1 MMRHDSGS
9 ARKRGSFNEP
19 DEPDET
25 DTARATVSDDG
36 TLTSWNDGARRLLGY
51 PPPQVVGR
59 PAAALLAD
67 PARAADAG
75 ARRARDRLTRW
86 HGTVALRHQ
95 DGHEMPVRLLAHRS
109 GPEGDWLLVAA
120 APRAELPPESWNDAL
135 MLWAYAQSPCPMAI
149 YDADLRLRKVN
160 SQMARVVGLPE
171 AEIRDLRLSEIG
183 GKLQSE
189 QLEGVMRHVLTT
201 GEPRE
206 VETCLRTG
214 GESKEHAWSAAFT
227 PLKAKDGQVYAVCM
241 AAHDITEQYLA
252 RQRLLLLSAASERI
266 GSTLDIDHTAQ
277 ELADVCVPRLAD
289 YASIDLLDRLA
300 QDDELPSGPLTGPVV
315 LRRAALQSLYEGCP
329 ESVVPVGK
337 VDTYPQVSPMAE
349 CLVVERPLIYATTD
363 PMIAKWGAL
372 KPARARSIRRF
383 GIHSVMA
390 VPIRARG
397 TTLGVAVFARHHTPE
412 PFTQDDMV
420 LAEEITTRAAV
431 CVDNARR
438 FTRERDTALA
448 LQRSLLPRTLPQPPA
463 VEVASRYLP
472 AGPFAGAGGD
482 WFDVI
487 PLSGARVALVVGDV
501 VGHGIQASATMGR
514 LRTAVRTLADV
525 DLPPDELLTH
535 LDDLV
540 IHLAAE
546 TGAEES
552 TGDVG
557 ATCLYAVY
565 DPVSHRCSLA
575 AAGHPPPALARP
587 DDTVEFLPVPT
598 GPPLGVGGLPFESME
613 TELPENAVLALY
625 TNGLMAGW
633 NRGIDESRLLL
644 THALAHPGGS
654 LDGACDA
661 VLRTLLPDGGALDD
675 VALLLARTRSLG
687 EAHVAT
693 WDVPADPAW
702 VARSR
707 RDVTERL
714 TEWGLDE
721 AVFTT
726 ELVVSE
732 LVTNAIRHAVPPIR
746 LRLIHD
752 HSLICEVTDSSSTAP
767 HMRRARTFDEG
778 GRGLLLVARLS
789 QRWGSRQTVEGKTIW
804 SEQTLP
810 VGLPTGLPG
819 LD

>member
-1 MMRHDSGS
+1 MKRHDNGS
-9 ARKRGSFNEP
+9 AQEWGGFA
-19 DEPDET
+19 DAGFDET
-25 DTARATVSDDG
+25 GTARATVSDDG
-36 TLTSWNDGARRLLGY
+36 TLTSWNEGAHRLLGHS
-51 PPPQVVGR
+51 PAQVVGR
-59 PAAALLAD
+59 PAAELLAHPGD
-67 PARAADAG
+67 TATAE
-75 ARRARDRLTRW
+75 ARRARTQPRW
-86 HGTVALRHQ
+86 HGTVTLRHR
-95 DGHEMPVRLLAHRS
+95 DGHEVPVRILAHR
-109 GPEGDWLLVAA
+109 GPPQGDWLLVTA
-120 APRAELPPESWNDAL
+120 APRAEDPPTGPDDETL
-135 MLWAYAQSPCPMAI
+135 VLWAYAQSPCPIAI
-149 YDADLRLRKVN
+149 YDAGLRLRKAN
-160 SQMARVVGLPE
+160 IEMTRVLGLSE
-171 AEIRDLRLSEIG
+171 AEMRGLRLAEIG

-189 QLEGVMRHVLTT
+189 ELETVLHQVLAT
-201 GEPRE
+201 GERRD
-206 VETCLRTG
+206 VETYLRAG
-214 GESKEHAWSAAFT
+214 GEAKEHAWSIRYVA
-227 PLKAKDGQVYAVCM
+227 LRGNDGQVEGVCL
-241 AAHDITEQYLA
+241 ASHDITEQYLA

-266 GSTLDIDHTAQ
+266 GSTLDIDRTAQ

-289 YASIDLLDRLA
+289 YASVDLLERLD
-300 QDDELPSGPLTGPVV
+300 QDEELPSGPLTGPVR
-315 LRRAALQSLYEGCP
+315 LRRAARRSIYEGSP
-329 ESVVPVGK
+329 ESVVEVGK
-337 VDTYPQVSPMAE
+337 VDSYPEVSPMVE
-349 CLVVERPLIYATTD
+349 CLLAERPVIHAVTD
-363 PMIAKWGAL
+363 PTIAAWGAL
-372 KPARARSIRRF
+372 KPDRARTLHRY
-383 GIHSVMA
+383 GIHSIMS

-412 PFTQDDMV
+412 PFTHDDAL

-448 LQRSLLPRTLPQPPA
+448 LQRSLLPRSLPQPAA

-472 AGPFAGAGGD
+472 AGPYAGAGGD

-487 PLSGARVALVVGDV
+487 PLSGERVALVVGDV
-501 VGHGIQASATMGR
+501 VGHGIEAAATMGR

-546 TGAEES
+546 TSAGET

-575 AAGHPPPALARP
+575 AAGHPAPALTRP
-587 DDTVEFLPVPT
+587 DGSVQFLPVPV
-598 GPPLGVGGLPFESME
+598 GPPLGVGGLPFETME

-625 TNGLMAGW
+625 TNGLMGGW
-633 NRGIDESRLLL
+633 ERDVDEGRLLL
-644 THALAHPGGS
+644 ADALAHPVGT
-654 LDGACDA
+654 LDGTCDS
-661 VLRTLLPDGGALDD
+661 VLRALLPSQGVLDD
-675 VALLLARTRSLG
+675 VALLLARVRTLDA
-687 EAHVAT
+687 AHVAT
-693 WDVPADPAW
+693 WDVPADPAY

-707 RDVTERL
+707 RDVTARL

-732 LVTNAIRHAVPPIR
+732 LVTNAIRHAVPPIQ

-752 HSLICEVTDSSSTAP
+752 HALICEVSDASNTAP

-789 QRWGSRQTVEGKTIW
+789 QRWGSRQTTEGKTIW

-810 VGLPTGLPG
+810 VGLPAEFPG
-819 LD
+819 LV